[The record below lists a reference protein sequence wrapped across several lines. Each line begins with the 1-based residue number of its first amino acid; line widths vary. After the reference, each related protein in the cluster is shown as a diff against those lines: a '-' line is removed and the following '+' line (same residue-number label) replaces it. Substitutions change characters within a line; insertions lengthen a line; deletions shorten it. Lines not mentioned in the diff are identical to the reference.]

1 MVLKV
6 KLLDESYLVVQVKR
20 VQKECTVIHKVNDLM
35 CMVVLVLPDTDFN
48 LENCCIILYKRVFYC
63 LWQFCDSLF
72 LYVGINCTPIIKP
85 YLKTAVGEVAYIP

>member
-48 LENCCIILYKRVFYC
+48 LENCCIILYKRVF
-63 LWQFCDSLF
+63 LLF
-72 LYVGINCTPIIKP
+72 
-85 YLKTAVGEVAYIP
+85 VAIL

>member
-48 LENCCIILYKRVFYC
+48 FAVLSYTRVFFIVCGNFVIHYFFM
-63 LWQFCDSLF
+63 LGL
-72 LYVGINCTPIIKP
+72 
-85 YLKTAVGEVAYIP
+85 TALLSSNRISKRR